1 MVLTST
7 RITSPRHRSTHWTSW
22 KSILQLRRILIQLS
36 SLTISSNRQL
46 TSWLRLILNM
56 LFLTSR
62 LTKFKTYRQ
71 QPLKMVKPAKLL
83 TWIFGI
89 HGRSKTQLQVKLL
102 TGMVSNWLLRWWEHQ
117 MPTVTTFTYFTM
129 TMVVTILQDGRMLAI
144 FLPVIVVTRKLVWK
158 FLVIKNGQVQL
169 TRLTMVQSNCS
180 THTVNTRLRQLTI
193 KTTSVLLPL
202 TWRWS

>member
-1 MVLTST
+1 
-7 RITSPRHRSTHWTSW
+7 
-22 KSILQLRRILIQLS
+22 
-36 SLTISSNRQL
+36 
-46 TSWLRLILNM
+46 
-56 LFLTSR
+56 
-62 LTKFKTYRQ
+62 
-71 QPLKMVKPAKLL
+71 
-83 TWIFGI
+83 
-89 HGRSKTQLQVKLL
+89 
-102 TGMVSNWLLRWWEHQ
+102 

-202 TWRWS
+202 T